1 MKAGIRRR
9 LEKLSDLQVLTNRL
23 DSKSKFP
30 LTQTALPNSK
40 TLVVIINYQTILCC
54 GITLRKKFFSGSVQ
68 VANITDS
75 PKRENF
81 LSFLHALFINM
92 ILLKGSR
99 QKRTHLNTKKTLS
112 STSLPLAAIVDRI
125 IFAIKSKSAHRIAY
139 VVKSTKNKMLRQKR
153 KITQLRNV
161 AIAAKDLANVETIV
175 IVDLSA
181 NVALNSCH
189 TEPANVMKDADVD
202 QVASALAHV
211 APKISK
217 SFAPKR
223 LTRKI

>member
-1 MKAGIRRR
+1 M
-9 LEKLSDLQVLTNRL
+9 
-23 DSKSKFP
+23 
-30 LTQTALPNSK
+30 
-40 TLVVIINYQTILCC
+40 
-54 GITLRKKFFSGSVQ
+54 
-68 VANITDS
+68 
-75 PKRENF
+75 
-81 LSFLHALFINM
+81 
-92 ILLKGSR
+92 
-99 QKRTHLNTKKTLS
+99 
-112 STSLPLAAIVDRI
+112 
-125 IFAIKSKSAHRIAY
+125 
-139 VVKSTKNKMLRQKR
+139 
-153 KITQLRNV
+153 RNV